1 MLALLAACSFSSYSE
16 IINGVTTNAAG
27 NGLQWDMATVLP
39 QQPGLVVNSVIYRYT
54 TIKQQQDQMYVDIQ
68 NKNALGAGYVFNER
82 DDWSNLPG
90 NTITKAVPIN
100 GIPIEYWGNGEIKV
114 DGTGSVSNA
123 QVSYGYRYDTC
134 FDPITDPSCP
144 GYAAA
149 MAEFLKQFN
158 TTVEVKDS
166 MDDEN
171 VKAVLNSKADLKEE
185 EKDSKEENKKKEKEK
200 DKKRAIALKAA
211 ESAVSSALEISQS
224 AMLEAM
230 SNVPNFEAYYIS
242 ELKGGAYPD
251 AQMYK
256 ETKVPE
262 NRRGLRMG
270 LAQQI
275 KHDTMVDQQYKTK

>member
-1 MLALLAACSFSSYSE
+1 MLALLAACSFYSYSE
-16 IINGVTTNAAG
+16 VINGITTNAAG
-27 NGLQWDMATVLP
+27 NGLQWDMTTVLP

-68 NKNALGAGYVFNER
+68 NKNALGNGYVFNER

-100 GIPIEYWGNGEIKV
+100 GVPIEYWGNGEIKIE
-114 DGTGSVSNA
+114 GTGSVSDA
-123 QVSYGYRYDTC
+123 QVAYGYRYDTC

-158 TTVEVKDS
+158 TSVEVKDS
-166 MDDEN
+166 LDDEN
-171 VKAVLNSKADLKEE
+171 VKVVLNSKADVKEE
-185 EKDSKEENKKKEKEK
+185 EEKEKLEEKKKKDK
-200 DKKRAIALKAA
+200 DKKRDIALKAA
-211 ESAVSSALEISQS
+211 ESAVSTALDISQA

-230 SNVPNFEAYYIS
+230 SNVPSFESYYIS
-242 ELKGGAYPD
+242 ELKGGIYPD
-251 AQMYK
+251 AEMYK
-256 ETKVPE
+256 PTKVPE
-262 NRRGLRMG
+262 NKRGLRMG

-275 KHDTMVDQQYKTK
+275 KHDIMVDQQYKTK